1 MMAPMK
7 NDLRSVPEVT
17 VVGAG
22 LAGSEA
28 AWQLALRGVRVK
40 LFEMRPRKYTPAHT
54 TDKFAE
60 LVCSNSLGSNVEDTP
75 AGILKNELRRFKS
88 LVMQCADE
96 HAVPAGRA
104 LAVDRESFSQ
114 CVTEKLRS
122 HPMIEINCKEVE
134 DLPDG
139 LAIVATGPLTS
150 ESLASRLKEVVGEDF
165 LYFFDAVAPIVTAE
179 SIDMSKAYRAS
190 RYGKGEDY
198 INCPLTEEEYYAF
211 WEELVSAERIPLKDF
226 ERDGKFFEGCMP
238 VEVLAQ
244 RGKDTLRYGPMRP
257 VGLEDP
263 KDGKRP
269 FAVVQL
275 RQENKAGTMY
285 NLVGFQTNLKWKEQ
299 ERVFRMIPA
308 LKNAEFVRFGVMH
321 RNIYVN
327 APKVLDGHLRLKA
340 RSNIYLAGQITGVEG
355 YVESTAM
362 GLVAGINAA
371 CQARGLSLPLWP
383 METAI
388 GSLMNHLSEERPHGF
403 QPMNMNLGLFPPLGE
418 RIKDRSQRLA
428 RHAERAKRAL
438 EAFLAENKMLV
449 IEKD

>member
-1 MMAPMK
+1 
-7 NDLRSVPEVT
+7 
-17 VVGAG
+17 
-22 LAGSEA
+22 
-28 AWQLALRGVRVK
+28 
-40 LFEMRPRKYTPAHT
+40 
-54 TDKFAE
+54 
-60 LVCSNSLGSNVEDTP
+60 
-75 AGILKNELRRFKS
+75 
-88 LVMQCADE
+88 
-96 HAVPAGRA
+96 
-104 LAVDRESFSQ
+104 
-114 CVTEKLRS
+114 
-122 HPMIEINCKEVE
+122 
-134 DLPDG
+134 
-139 LAIVATGPLTS
+139 
-150 ESLASRLKEVVGEDF
+150 
-165 LYFFDAVAPIVTAE
+165 
-179 SIDMSKAYRAS
+179 
-190 RYGKGEDY
+190 
-198 INCPLTEEEYYAF
+198 
-211 WEELVSAERIPLKDF
+211 
-226 ERDGKFFEGCMP
+226 
-238 VEVLAQ
+238 
-244 RGKDTLRYGPMRP
+244 
-257 VGLEDP
+257 
-263 KDGKRP
+263 
-269 FAVVQL
+269 
-275 RQENKAGTMY
+275 MY

>member
-1 MMAPMK
+1 
-7 NDLRSVPEVT
+7 
-17 VVGAG
+17 
-22 LAGSEA
+22 
-28 AWQLALRGVRVK
+28 
-40 LFEMRPRKYTPAHT
+40 
-54 TDKFAE
+54 
-60 LVCSNSLGSNVEDTP
+60 
-75 AGILKNELRRFKS
+75 
-88 LVMQCADE
+88 
-96 HAVPAGRA
+96 
-104 LAVDRESFSQ
+104 
-114 CVTEKLRS
+114 
-122 HPMIEINCKEVE
+122 MIEINCKEVE

-211 WEELVSAERIPLKDF
+211 WEALVSAERIPLKDF

-327 APKVLDGHLRLKA
+327 APKVLD
-340 RSNIYLAGQITGVEG
+340 VEG